1 MKKLLLIVFSVFFSL
16 AAVAADPN
24 PYAYAASAEWV
35 SDYELKVNWS
45 TQAPATAIK
54 IVATDKDGDEYV
66 IREYGYTVANAYSTT
81 INMLDAVAKG
91 LNTNEDVTLRIDVYG
106 KDRTSHE
113 VVGKKAAFRSPFS
126 IDIDNHP
133 YSSNFGV
140 IYTTQ
145 LMWYDKDGNG
155 TNDYPRGIWK
165 YDQWMTLLGAWMGT
179 GLEAA
184 TGKEWFK
191 QTHGVP
197 HMVRVLQDGTGR
209 LLVTSSDRDQSTH
222 LWLVKDPAHMTSWTE
237 VINSSDIKSAAWTD
251 HGKYAAAANFGSV
264 GFDIRENGN
273 NWEMLLYTA
282 SIDKN
287 TEEQAGGYTYS
298 GIYTVPKTSDNL
310 KGGTYT
316 RYTQADPSNPD
327 KNNQSHPIVSD
338 SYTGS
343 MFTANANF
351 DKYGGVLY
359 NAYSLSKNPDNSAL
373 IHRTTNGAF
382 KTDYAD
388 GDYLKRKSVVSKGLR
403 FNHDFSKV
411 AIAQGNQTNE
421 IRFYDVTHTSATS
434 HPTFTN
440 GKGVDIIT
448 ETKPSNGAYVH
459 DIAWDYASN
468 VYATVRNQA
477 SCYGIY
483 VIATDL
489 NGKAVSTPIKGTIKV
504 NCPVG
509 PFNVTVAKT
518 PAEGGTVIGGSG
530 SDGAGPLTNLAGC
543 TMVKV
548 VATPDAKYKFI
559 GWYDGATLLSTDR
572 EYTFPVVKN
581 ITVTAH
587 FEFAEYSGL
596 IWKNL
601 FQNGEDITKSSL
613 DGTLNNRLWRLYQVQ
628 FNKYAGSR
636 NDKGQNTYGEFDV
649 AGFIGTEA
657 RGNSGVYYLTVEDCT
672 ETNPFVWLRKYIED
686 VSGTKLIS
694 GFTDTGKRRNHLNYI
709 LYMFFNRT
717 NIARNSSGADA
728 TYLVTWTDNTKSFKG
743 ANGYG
748 MPEKWRPYWTEYACK
763 LPSKLKYSDPMPV
776 TWTKLS
782 CSTASVKNDAGQVIG
797 TPANW
802 HKWNEPG
809 TEQLLAWR
817 NGSTSGPIVHH
828 VTSDNMELYATYVD
842 KIIDETK
849 NNTDVVMLLKNTN
862 HGKTTTPNHNIT
874 VKHSFLSDV
883 NAYNTICLPFSL
895 TTAQLAASPYAGATI
910 LKFINTEILDDGE
923 GDMLVLNFEQVTS
936 IEAGVPY
943 LIQPKSDLGTSK
955 TFTGVPYSQCS
966 EVAHSV
972 ECEHATFH
980 AVLNNGEVKVDA
992 YSPTLVLVDQ
1002 NRLALVSSDGTMKG
1016 LRGYFT
1022 INPSVASLA
1031 LDGKCYLSM
1040 RKPTTTTVEEITA
1053 SQPTAKEPK
1062 AQKIMRDGKIYI
1074 LHGDHIYTI
1083 TGQKIR

>member
-1 MKKLLLIVFSVFFSL
+1 MKKHLLLFLSVIFSL
-16 AAVAADPN
+16 SLFAADLN
-24 PYAYAASAEWV
+24 PYAYGASAEWV
-35 SDYELKVNWS
+35 SDYVLKVNWS
-45 TQAPATAIK
+45 TQAPAMAIK

-66 IREYGYTVANAYSTT
+66 IREYGYTAANAYSTQ
-81 INMLDAVAKG
+81 INILDAVAKG
-91 LNTNEDVTLRIDVYG
+91 LNTNEDVTLRIDVYS
-106 KDRTSHE
+106 KNRSSHE
-113 VVGKKAAFRSPFS
+113 LVGKKVTIRSPFS
-126 IDIDNHP
+126 IDIDNNP
-133 YSSNFGV
+133 YSPYFG
-140 IYTTQ
+140 ITYATQ
-145 LMWYDKDGNG
+145 LMWYDKNGNG
-155 TNDYPRGIWK
+155 SNDYARGIYV
-165 YDQWMTLLGAWMGT
+165 YDQWMTQKGIYMGT

-184 TGKEWFK
+184 TGTNWYG

-197 HMVRVLQDGTGR
+197 HMVRVMQDGTGR
-209 LLVTSSDRDQSTH
+209 LLVTSSDRSQSTH
-222 LWLVKDPAHMTSWTE
+222 LWLVDPAHMTVWKE
-237 VINSSDIKSAAWTD
+237 VINSTQFKSASWTN
-251 HGKYAAAANFGSV
+251 HGAFAPSANFASV
-264 GFDIRENGN
+264 GLDVRENGN
-273 NWEMLLYTA
+273 DWNLLLYTA
-282 SIDKN
+282 TVDGN
-287 TEEQAGGYTYS
+287 TTNQAGGYSYS
-298 GIYTVPKTSDNL
+298 GIYTVSKTNTDL

-316 RYTQADPSNPD
+316 QYTQADPSNPD
-327 KNNQSHPIVSD
+327 KNNQAHPIISD
-338 SYTGS
+338 RYTGS

-359 NAYSLSKNPDNSAL
+359 NSYSLTTDADAPSL
-373 IHRTTNGAF
+373 IHRATNGNF

-388 GDYLKRKSVVSKGLR
+388 GDYLKRKNVVSKGLR

-411 AIAQGNQTNE
+411 AIAQGALANE
-421 IRFYDVTHTSATS
+421 IRFYDVEHTSATS
-434 HPTFTN
+434 HPTLKN
-440 GKGVDIIT
+440 GTSVDMIT
-448 ETKPSNGAYVH
+448 TRSADAYVH

-468 VYATVRNQA
+468 VYATVRNQGDM
-477 SCYGIY
+477 YGIY

-504 NCPVG
+504 NCPAG

-601 FQNGEDITKSSL
+601 FQKGEDITKASL

-628 FNKYAGSR
+628 FNKYAGNR
-636 NDKGQNTYGEFDV
+636 NDKGQNVYGEFDV

-717 NIARNSSGADA
+717 NIARNSSGVDA

-797 TPANW
+797 TPAEW

-809 TEQLLAWR
+809 TNQLLAWR
-817 NGSTSGPIVHH
+817 EGSTSGPIVHH

-862 HGKTTTPNHNIT
+862 HGKTTAPNHNIT
-874 VKHSFLSDV
+874 VKRTFLPDV

-895 TTAQLAASPYAGATI
+895 TAAQLAASPYADATI

-943 LIQPKSDLGTSK
+943 LIQPKSNLGTSK
-955 TFTGVPYSQCS
+955 QFTAIPYNQCS
-966 EVAHSV
+966 EVAQSV

-980 AVLNNGEVKVDA
+980 AVLNNGEVIVTADA
-992 YSPTLVLVDQ
+992 PTLILVDQ
-1002 NRLALVSSDGTMKG
+1002 NRLAVVSQNGEMKG

-1022 INPSVASLA
+1022 LSPTVARLA
-1031 LDGKCYLSM
+1031 LDGRCYLSVS
-1040 RKPTTTTVEEITA
+1040 KPTPTTVEQITA
-1053 SQPTAKEPK
+1053 PKIKESVKEPT

-1074 LHGDHIYTI
+1074 LLGDNIYTI
-1083 TGQKIR
+1083 TGQRVK